1 MIEYGSNHINRFPD
15 IGIYSFFLCLI
26 RWFLRLLSGIQWLA
40 AISMQHLR
48 EHRCCQVVK
57 IVVHGG
63 PPIRVWWTLWM
74 LRIVAAPIWTCWIIP
89 LYTAPHP
96 KFGDC
101 CFRIPHRIFP
111 QYPIWR
117 QDQFPVLRKRQ
128 EFSNIV
134 AFRMRPGSLFER
146 PDLCNTTLCCHWAEK
161 CLLLQIVV
169 FFPQILGHFPQIVVY
184 FLQIV
189 VYFPETVDY
198 FPQMVCAG
206 IIIVLFRSSF
216 FVSDFARW
224 LHLWCFLAFTTLIR
238 RVGKY
243 FFPHWVQDMHEQI
256 KADAVQSMCP
266 YISL

>member
-1 MIEYGSNHINRFPD
+1 MMDAVDVAYRRRANLDVLDNSTL
-15 IGIYSFFLCLI
+15 YSSSPKI
-26 RWFLRLLSGIQWLA
+26 RRLLFQNPSQNFPTVSYMKA
-40 AISMQHLR
+40 
-48 EHRCCQVVK
+48 
-57 IVVHGG
+57 G
-63 PPIRVWWTLWM
+63 PVSRT
-74 LRIVAAPIWTCWIIP
+74 
-89 LYTAPHP
+89 
-96 KFGDC
+96 
-101 CFRIPHRIFP
+101 
-111 QYPIWR
+111 Q
-117 QDQFPVLRKRQ
+117 KRQ

-216 FVSDFARW
+216 FVSDFAR
-224 LHLWCFLAFTTLIR
+224 
-238 RVGKY
+238 
-243 FFPHWVQDMHEQI
+243 
-256 KADAVQSMCP
+256 
-266 YISL
+266 